1 MSSTTTSLTYNTNF
15 TVSMESTVPSTA
27 FTKGGAVN
35 VDLSGVSYE
44 VDLVRYNELFSGMG
58 SLTTANSGVL
68 NGIQQY
74 IRSTEFNG
82 LLLNKFNA
90 VSENNVQWK
99 SLAIGDTTSWF
110 STFVNDLKNS
120 YAGVEFIAGNSL
132 QLVVKFK
139 VNNTT
144 PIVTV
149 GFTFIMV
156 V

>member
-1 MSSTTTSLTYNTNF
+1 MTSATTSLTYNTNF
-15 TVSMESTVPSTA
+15 TVSMESTDPSTA

-35 VDLSGVSYE
+35 VDLPGVSYD

-68 NGIQQY
+68 NAIQQY
-74 IRSTEFNG
+74 IRSGEFNG

-90 VSENNVQWK
+90 VSEKNVQWK

-120 YAGVEFIAGNSL
+120 YAGVEFISGNSL

-139 VNNTT
+139 VNDTT
-144 PIVTV
+144 PIVTA
-149 GFTFIMV
+149 GFTCIMD
-156 V
+156 